1 MFNADSRENLDV
13 PSHREALSSR
23 CEPDAPTPVT
33 TATILPRTDRL
44 STKNAKSSCIDY
56 DKTYLPVTRYY
67 GSKRRLINWMVS
79 EFTRYEF
86 QTALDVF
93 GGTSTVSL
101 ALKNLDKQVTYNDI
115 LESNRVTATALLSNE
130 PCLTTYEDLEHFF
143 SSIVP
148 EHGFVSEHFQ
158 GIYYTV
164 EENNW
169 LDGAIKELDKIGSAL
184 KKHEILYCLMQACL
198 QKRPFNLFH
207 RKNLYLRENNTK
219 NTKFGNWVTWER
231 PFSVLIR
238 RALGEIIKARRPSK
252 HDPIILPCTDAI
264 EIPSGFDFVY
274 LDPPYVPLKKQDIS
288 YMDRYHFLEGL
299 CNPEQWREKIDLAKN
314 NRPIPSPEDM
324 CKWTN
329 KKFFKDH
336 LFSLIEKHKHSTV
349 CLSYVHDA
357 YPNVQDIKAF
367 FSATFRHT
375 ALLEHD
381 MPHALSKKT
390 KKEIIIIGRS

>member
-1 MFNADSRENLDV
+1 MFNADSRENLDA
-13 PSHREALSSR
+13 PSHTQALSSR
-23 CEPDAPTPVT
+23 REPDAPTSV
-33 TATILPRTDRL
+33 ATDIILARSGTPII
-44 STKNAKSSCIDY
+44 KNVSSSCIAY

-67 GSKRRLINWMVS
+67 GSKRRLIDWMVS

-101 ALKNLDKQVTYNDI
+101 ALKGLGKQVTYNDI
-115 LESNRVTATALLSNE
+115 LESNRVTATALLSNQ
-130 PCLTTYEDLEHFF
+130 PCLTTHEDLEDFF

-148 EHGFVSEHFQ
+148 AHGFVSEHFHE
-158 GIYYTV
+158 IYYTV

-169 LDGAIKELDKIGSAL
+169 LDGAINELGKIASTL

-219 NTKFGNWVTWER
+219 NTKFGNWVTWEK

-238 RALGEIIKARRPSK
+238 RALGEVIKARRPSK
-252 HDPIILPCTDAI
+252 YDPVILPCTDAI
-264 EIPSGFDFVY
+264 AIPSGFDFVY
-274 LDPPYVPLKKQDIS
+274 LDPPYIPMKKQDIS

-299 CNPEQWREKIDLAKN
+299 CDPVQWRDKIDLAKI

-324 CKWTN
+324 CKWTS
-329 KKFFKDH
+329 KKYFKDH
-336 LFSLIEKHKHSTV
+336 LFTLIEKHKHSTV

-357 YPNVQDIKAF
+357 YPNVQDIKNF

-375 ALLEHD
+375 VLLEHD

-390 KKEIIIIGRS
+390 KKEIILIGRS